1 MNPRRAFLNHAGG
14 LSAAGVL
21 GLLGTAAGLGLNR
34 SADAADYRALVCVFL
49 NGGNDGN
56 DTLVPTDAAYNDY
69 ARARPG
75 LALPKDSLIPLSGVS
90 IGHSFGIHPGLAA
103 LAPLYAQ
110 GRLAWIANVGPLIV
124 PSTADQVIH
133 RQVKLPPFLLSHSD
147 QMAMQQGWLGD
158 TDPSGWGGRALE
170 TMPTEMRHSLA
181 AVSMSNRR
189 TLVLG
194 KQSPVSWV
202 DGNGYQRYWGTA
214 DLISPAAD
222 WTRAVQGLG
231 RMQSANAYEAEFA
244 RTLNGSFTDSMEVA
258 QALSSAPAPSG
269 NFPSGELGN
278 RLRTIAQ
285 LLPVWKAVGK
295 RRQIILVEWGGFDT
309 HSIQRGT
316 EASAQD
322 PQLATLG
329 QALAAFDTATR
340 ASGLDAN
347 VVTCV
352 MSDFG
357 RTLKPASGNGT
368 DHAWGNN
375 WWVMGG
381 PVMGARAY
389 GQFPSLTLGGPDDF
403 DLRASGRW
411 VPTTSTDQ
419 FAATLVNW
427 LGVPPDKLP
436 GVFPNLANFA
446 QKSLGF
452 LSA

>member
-1 MNPRRAFLNHAGG
+1 
-14 LSAAGVL
+14 
-21 GLLGTAAGLGLNR
+21 
-34 SADAADYRALVCVFL
+34 
-49 NGGNDGN
+49 
-56 DTLVPTDAAYNDY
+56 
-69 ARARPG
+69 
-75 LALPKDSLIPLSGVS
+75 
-90 IGHSFGIHPGLAA
+90 
-103 LAPLYAQ
+103 
-110 GRLAWIANVGPLIV
+110 
-124 PSTADQVIH
+124 
-133 RQVKLPPFLLSHSD
+133 
-147 QMAMQQGWLGD
+147 
-158 TDPSGWGGRALE
+158 
-170 TMPTEMRHSLA
+170 
-181 AVSMSNRR
+181 MSNRK

-202 DGNGYQRYWGTA
+202 DGNGYQRFWGTA
-214 DLISPAAD
+214 DLISPASD

-295 RRQIILVEWGGFDT
+295 RRQIILVEWGAFDT

-316 EASAQD
+316 DASAQD

-329 QALAAFDTATR
+329 QALAAFDASTR

-427 LGVPPDKLP
+427 LGVPPDKLA
-436 GVFPNLANFA
+436 GVLPNLANFT